1 MSEIG
6 AIGGGAS
13 ASGMPRPLPDSIG
26 RPGDRAEPRSARRG
40 DDQVEVS
47 SLARQLSR
55 LTSDEPVRQDLIDR
69 VRSEIE
75 AGNYETPDKIDA
87 AVDGLLRELDG

>member
-1 MSEIG
+1 MSDIS

-13 ASGMPRPLPDSIG
+13 ASGLPRPLPDAIG
-26 RPGDRAEPRSARRG
+26 RAGARAEPRSARRG

-47 SLARQLSR
+47 SLARSLSR

-75 AGNYETPDKIDA
+75 SGSYETPEKIDG
-87 AVDGLLRELDG
+87 AVDGLLRELGG